1 MKESYVPFLSERQM
15 RMPRLSPIAGDRDE
29 AERTAVAALAFLAG
43 RPDDLGRFL
52 SLSGIEPAAI
62 RKSAGEPGFLSGVI
76 DFLLGDETLLLAF
89 AAEAGVRPERVAGL
103 RPALDGA
110 LPRSGRR

>member
-1 MKESYVPFLSERQM
+1 M
-15 RMPRLSPIAGDRDE
+15 RMPRFTPIADGRDE
-29 AERTAVAALAFLAG
+29 AENTAVAALAFLAG

-52 SLSGIEPAAI
+52 ALSGIEPAAI

-76 DFLLGDETLLLAF
+76 DFLLADEALLLAF
-89 AAEAGVRPERVAGL
+89 AAEAGLRPEHMAGL
-103 RPALDGA
+103 RPALDGT